1 MSRKLLALVALGALG
16 IAAAGCLPEEPN
28 TDPSTGG
35 TSSSTGGTS
44 SSGGTSSGGKA
55 TGGTATGGR
64 ATGGT
69 ATGGKATGG
78 TNTATGGTGTTQ
90 LFSFFVTSLAAMQ
103 QLSGNTNGFGGD
115 LRYGMT
121 SGLDGADKICQ
132 TIATNEGFGNKTW
145 RAFLSTTT
153 GVNAIDRVGSGPWYD
168 RLGRLVATGV
178 SGLIA
183 GNRPDGVAAVVNDLP
198 NEKGV
203 QEHTANAAYDDHDT
217 LTGSNTQG
225 RLYSTTLGSTCNDW
239 TSAVGSTGRPMA
251 GHHWPGGP
259 SQNWIQAHTMNG
271 CAPGVCTTQ
280 AGAGCSTACPSGG
293 VGCSGGYG
301 AIYCFAL
308 TP

>member
-1 MSRKLLALVALGALG
+1 
-16 IAAAGCLPEEPN
+16 
-28 TDPSTGG
+28 
-35 TSSSTGGTS
+35 
-44 SSGGTSSGGKA
+44 
-55 TGGTATGGR
+55 
-64 ATGGT
+64 
-69 ATGGKATGG
+69 
-78 TNTATGGTGTTQ
+78 
-90 LFSFFVTSLAAMQ
+90 
-103 QLSGNTNGFGGD
+103 
-115 LRYGMT
+115 MT

-132 TIATNEGFGNKTW
+132 TIATNEGFGSKTW
-145 RAFLSTTT
+145 RAFLSTTA
-153 GVNAIDRVGSGPWYD
+153 GPVYAIDRVGTGPWYD

-183 GNRPDGVAAVVNDLP
+183 GNRPDGVAAVVADLP

-203 QEHTANAAYDDHDT
+203 QEHTANTAYDDHDT
-217 LTGSNTQG
+217 LTGSSTQG

-259 SQNWIQAHTMNG
+259 SQNWIQGHTVPG
-271 CAPGVCTTQ
+271 CAAAVNTSNSQQTCASGV
-280 AGAGCSTACPSGG
+280 AG

>member
-1 MSRKLLALVALGALG
+1 
-16 IAAAGCLPEEPN
+16 
-28 TDPSTGG
+28 
-35 TSSSTGGTS
+35 
-44 SSGGTSSGGKA
+44 
-55 TGGTATGGR
+55 
-64 ATGGT
+64 
-69 ATGGKATGG
+69 
-78 TNTATGGTGTTQ
+78 
-90 LFSFFVTSLAAMQ
+90 
-103 QLSGNTNGFGGD
+103 
-115 LRYGMT
+115 MT

-132 TIATNEGFGNKTW
+132 TIAGNEGFGSKTW

-153 GVNAIDRVGSGPWYD
+153 VNAIDRVGTGPWYD
-168 RLGRLVATGV
+168 RLGRLVATSV

-183 GNRPDGVAAVVNDLP
+183 GNRPDGVAAVVADLP

-203 QEHTANAAYDDHDT
+203 QEHTANTSIDDHDT

-225 RLYSTTLGSTCNDW
+225 RVYSATASSTCNDW

-251 GHHWPGGP
+251 GHSWPGGP

-271 CAPGVCTTQ
+271 CAPGVCLTQ

-301 AIYCFAL
+301 GIYCFAL

>member
-1 MSRKLLALVALGALG
+1 MV
-16 IAAAGCLPEEPN
+16 N
-28 TDPSTGG
+28 
-35 TSSSTGGTS
+35 
-44 SSGGTSSGGKA
+44 SGGTSTGGK
-55 TGGTATGGR
+55 

-78 TNTATGGTGTTQ
+78 TATGGGTGQ
-90 LFSFFVTSLAAMQ
+90 LFSFFVTSVAAMQ

-145 RAFLSTTT
+145 RAFLSTTA
-153 GVNAIDRVGSGPWYD
+153 GPVNAIDRVGTGPWYD
-168 RLGRLVATGV
+168 RLGRLVATSV

-183 GNRPDGVAAVVNDLP
+183 GNRPDGLAAVVADLP

-203 QEHTANAAYDDHDT
+203 QEHTADVNYDDHDT

-225 RLYSTTLGSTCNDW
+225 RLYSTTLSSTCNDW
-239 TSAVGSTGRPMA
+239 TSAVGSTGKPMA
-251 GHHWPGGP
+251 GHSWPGGP
-259 SQNWIQAHTMNG
+259 SQNWIQAHTMPG
-271 CAPGVCTTQ
+271 CAPGICLTQ
-280 AGAGCSTACPSGG
+280 AGAGCGTACPSGG

-301 AIYCFAL
+301 GIYCFAL
-308 TP
+308 SP

>member
-1 MSRKLLALVALGALG
+1 MSCRLLALVSLGALG
-16 IAAAGCLPEEPN
+16 IGFAACLPE
-28 TDPSTGG
+28 DPGTTPPTGG
-35 TSSSTGGTS
+35 TASSTGGTS
-44 SSGGTSSGGKA
+44 SSGGT
-55 TGGTATGGR
+55 T
-64 ATGGT
+64 
-69 ATGGKATGG
+69 TGGKATGG
-78 TNTATGGTGTTQ
+78 SATGGTGTTQ

-153 GVNAIDRVGSGPWYD
+153 GVNAIDRVGTGPWYD

-183 GNRPDGVAAVVNDLP
+183 GNRPDGEATVVSDLP

-203 QEHTANAAYDDHDT
+203 QEHLANSAYDDHDT

-251 GHHWPGGP
+251 GHSWPGGP
-259 SQNWIQAHTMNG
+259 SQHWIQGHTVPG

-280 AGAGCSTACPSGG
+280 AGGGCSTACPSGG